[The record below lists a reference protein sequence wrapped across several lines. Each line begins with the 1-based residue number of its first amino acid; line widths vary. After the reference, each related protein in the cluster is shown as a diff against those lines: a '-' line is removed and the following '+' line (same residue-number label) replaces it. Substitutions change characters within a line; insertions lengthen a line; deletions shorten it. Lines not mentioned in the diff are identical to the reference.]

1 MQEASAV
8 DDQTVRNDPTRATPA
23 THALDGRLRRRD
35 FWLLALKRRSERWLL
50 PLPLGRLWHELL
62 LFGVLQAWAC
72 LFAGILLVAIV
83 ATKFAWPVASPI
95 ARYDFLLLVALATQG
110 CLLALKMERLEEAKV
125 ILIFHVAATVM
136 ELFKT
141 AKGSWIYPEPNLIR
155 IAGVPLFSGFL
166 YSAVGSYIAR
176 CWRLFDFR
184 FSGYPPPWTTWVL
197 ALLIYANFFTHHY
210 VVDLRY
216 AILALAVLIYGRTV
230 IHFTIDQVPR
240 RMPLLLG
247 FLLVALFIWI
257 AENIGSF
264 SAVWLYPHQLKAWS
278 PVSLGKLGSWFLLMI
293 ISFVL
298 VALVNEPRPLSAL
311 PTPRTRD

>member
-1 MQEASAV
+1 M
-8 DDQTVRNDPTRATPA
+8 DDQALRDDPARAIQA
-23 THALDGRLRRRD
+23 THAPDGGLRRRD

-62 LFGVLQAWAC
+62 VFGVLQAWAC
-72 LFAGILLVAIV
+72 LFAGILLAAIV
-83 ATKFAWPVASPI
+83 VTKFAWPVAAPI

-110 CLLALKMERLEEAKV
+110 CLLALKMERLAEAKV

-141 AKGSWIYPEPNLIR
+141 AKGSWVYPEPNLIR

-184 FSGYPPPWTTWVL
+184 FSGYPPRWTTWVL
-197 ALLIYANFFTHHY
+197 ALLIYANFFAHHY
-210 VVDLRY
+210 VVDMRY
-216 AILALAVLIYGRTV
+216 AILALAFLIYGRTIV
-230 IHFTIDQVPR
+230 HFTVDQVPR
-240 RMPLLLG
+240 QMPLLFG
-247 FLLVALFIWI
+247 FFLVSLFIWI

-278 PVSLGKLGSWFLLMI
+278 PVSVGKLGSWFLLMI

-298 VALVNEPRPLSAL
+298 VALVNEPRPLSASNASRS
-311 PTPRTRD
+311 PDGS

>member
-1 MQEASAV
+1 V
-8 DDQTVRNDPTRATPA
+8 DDQTLRSDPARAVQT
-23 THALDGRLRRRD
+23 THAADGGLRRRD

-83 ATKFAWPVASPI
+83 ATKFTWPAAAPI
-95 ARYDFLLLVALATQG
+95 ARYDFLLLVALAIQG
-110 CLLALKMERLEEAKV
+110 GLLALKMERIEEAKV
-125 ILIFHVAATVM
+125 ILIFHIAATVM

-184 FSGYPPPWTTWVL
+184 FSGYPPQWTTWVL
-197 ALLIYANFFTHHY
+197 ALAIYANFFSHHY
-210 VVDLRY
+210 VVDMRY
-216 AILALAVLIYGRTV
+216 AILAFAFLIYGRTV
-230 IHFTIDQVPR
+230 IHFTVDQVPR

-264 SAVWLYPHQLKAWS
+264 SAIWLYPHQLKSWS

-298 VALVNEPRPLSAL
+298 VAVVNTPRPLS
-311 PTPRTRD
+311 TPHGTRSPDRR

>member
-1 MQEASAV
+1 
-8 DDQTVRNDPTRATPA
+8 
-23 THALDGRLRRRD
+23 
-35 FWLLALKRRSERWLL
+35 
-50 PLPLGRLWHELL
+50 LL

-83 ATKFAWPVASPI
+83 ATKFAWPSAAPI

-110 CLLALKMERLEEAKV
+110 CLLALKMERIEEAKV

-197 ALLIYANFFTHHY
+197 ALLIYANFFSHHY

-216 AILALAVLIYGRTV
+216 AILVLAFLIYGRTV
-230 IHFTIDQVPR
+230 IHFTVDQVPR

-264 SAVWLYPHQLKAWS
+264 STVWLYPHQLKAWS

-298 VALVNEPRPLSAL
+298 VAVVNEPRPLSA
-311 PTPRTRD
+311 RDAVRYRHRSPGRR

>member
-1 MQEASAV
+1 MSERAQRL
-8 DDQTVRNDPTRATPA
+8 QTVEFTG
-23 THALDGRLRRRD
+23 ALDEGVRRRD
-35 FWLLALKRRSERWLL
+35 LWLLALKRTSERWIL
-50 PLPLGRLWHELL
+50 PLPFGRLWHELL

-72 LFAGILLVAIV
+72 LFAGILLAAILV
-83 ATKFAWPVASPI
+83 TKFTWPVAAPI

-110 CLLALKMERLEEAKV
+110 ALLALKMERLEEAKV
-125 ILIFHVAATVM
+125 ILIFHVAATLM

-141 AKGSWIYPEPNLIR
+141 WKGSWLYPEPNLIR

-184 FSGYPPPWTTWVL
+184 FSNYPPQWMTWVL
-197 ALLIYANFFTHHY
+197 ALAIYINFFTHHY
-210 VVDLRY
+210 VTDMRY
-216 AILALAVLIYGRTV
+216 AILALAFVLYGRTV
-230 IHFTIDQVPR
+230 IHFTIDQAPR

-264 SAVWLYPHQLKAWS
+264 GAIWLYPHQLKAWS
-278 PVSLGKLGSWFLLMI
+278 PVGLGKLGSWFLLMI

-298 VALVNEPRPLSAL
+298 VAVVNTPRPLSPLAK
-311 PTPRTRD
+311 R